1 MYYYILYCGNI
12 FILVLELLVLFYML
26 QGFLHLGKGIR
37 YFSLMF
43 VAPILFPM
51 QKLVRRSVL
60 NTITVDLSP
69 YLLLIMLAFL
79 SNVCNYLY
87 GLGQ

>member
-1 MYYYILYCGNI
+1 MYHYLLYCGNI

-26 QGFLHLGKGIR
+26 QGFLHLGKGAR
-37 YFSLMF
+37 YFSLML
-43 VAPILFPM
+43 VAPLLFPM

-60 NTITVDLSP
+60 NTITADLSP

-87 GLGQ
+87 ELVQ